1 MIMLTA
7 LLGLVVVAWAIRFWR
22 MPPERKSAP
31 PAPPTSMCL
40 YTPAMHGSGE
50 LIRFH
55 VRDWP
60 EAFERAARARAES
73 SAAEPAAKLASKRR

>member
-7 LLGLVVVAWAIRFWR
+7 LVGLVVVAWAVRFWR
-22 MPPERKSAP
+22 MRPERQSAP

-50 LIRFH
+50 LIRFR
-55 VRDWP
+55 VRYRPD
-60 EAFERAARARAES
+60 AFERAALARAERL
-73 SAAEPAAKLASKRR
+73 AAEPAAKLASKRR